1 MNTAMTDLLQRPVQV
16 FGQMVSQDEN
26 IESGPIEI
34 CALELVTFAPN
45 SLHWVAPS
53 IFSIFDNGDM
63 KITVTHFA
71 NMRRTG
77 GILDEG
83 RRFFAYVYLKFLQ
96 EETDTKPLYEF
107 SLPVIGLNYKQEVD
121 NYHREWSFPS
131 LIQVFEKSNYVACSQ
146 QWAPGNIEPPP
157 PIIVLPPITFP

>member
-1 MNTAMTDLLQRPVQV
+1 MTDLLQRPVQV

-34 CALELVTFAPN
+34 CALELVT
-45 SLHWVAPS
+45 PS